1 MNETIFNNLK
11 HSNNDIIL
19 NLVSIRLI
27 LYLLNIGVP
36 KQKIKFVLGYANGI
50 AKPRFFKDLLQM
62 EKDYKKIINP
72 VCAICG
78 NTENL
83 TIHHI
88 KPVLN
93 NYWLKYDINNFMVL
107 CDECHYNLHHG
118 GKK

>member
-1 MNETIFNNLK
+1 
-11 HSNNDIIL
+11 
-19 NLVSIRLI
+19 
-27 LYLLNIGVP
+27 
-36 KQKIKFVLGYANGI
+36 
-50 AKPRFFKDLLQM
+50 M
-62 EKDYKKIINP
+62 EKDYFKTINP

-88 KPVLN
+88 KPVVN

-118 GKK
+118 G